1 MMHVF
6 SSSLSSM
13 SLSVAVNTCAFI
25 YIHIHMHIILHIH
38 TMYYTYVYIYKQI
51 YKNRSIHLLQKSK
64 GHSGSDN
71 GAKPFC
77 KLEIWPYKKS
87 NKSNVFIHSCSSGIG
102 VFSVI
107 SPIMDLQKPYNFLEL
122 SE

>member
-1 MMHVF
+1 MGF
-6 SSSLSSM
+6 GEYSSLSTDASTNT
-13 SLSVAVNTCAFI
+13 LS
-25 YIHIHMHIILHIH
+25 
-38 TMYYTYVYIYKQI
+38 
-51 YKNRSIHLLQKSK
+51 RSIHLLQKSK

-71 GAKPFC
+71 GANPFC
-77 KLEIWPYKKS
+77 KLEIWPYKKN

-107 SPIMDLQKPYNFLEL
+107 SPIMDLQNPYNFLEL